1 MESIRFM
8 RLILFFDLPVD
19 TPAGKREYRRFIK
32 YLASDGFVRMQYSV
46 YCRLCINA
54 DAAKTISKRVVKE
67 APVDG
72 DIRFMTVTETQYQ
85 NINNINETYSLQESL
100 TTSDR
105 TIMIGG
111 MNNDEDKK

>member
-1 MESIRFM
+1 MEQGRFM

-19 TPAGKREYRRFIK
+19 TPLGRREYRRFVK
-32 YLASDGFVRMQYSV
+32 YLTSDGFVRIQYSV

-54 DAAKTISKRVVKE
+54 DAAQTISKRVMKE

-72 DIRFMTVTETQYQ
+72 DVRFMVVTETQYQ
-85 NINNINETYSLQESL
+85 NISNVNETYSLQESL